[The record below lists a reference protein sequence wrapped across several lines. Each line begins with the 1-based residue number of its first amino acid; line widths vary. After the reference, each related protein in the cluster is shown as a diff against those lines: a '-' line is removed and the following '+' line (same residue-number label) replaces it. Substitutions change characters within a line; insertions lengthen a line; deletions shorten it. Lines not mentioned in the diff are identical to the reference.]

1 MARPKAPR
9 FGAAVARQ
17 QAGGDPIQPWARLGP
32 SLVVGRPPFEGDATL
47 IDGEVTD
54 IRDDKLLAVPVA
66 TIKVTMTN
74 QDGNVLAAGDAEI
87 ELLR

>member
-1 MARPKAPR
+1 MGAWALDYLAYWGGAKSFVRHSKIQYR
-9 FGAAVARQ
+9 F
-17 QAGGDPIQPWARLGP
+17 
-32 SLVVGRPPFEGDATL
+32 PPFEGDVTF

-54 IRDDKLLAVPVA
+54 VRIEDLLAVPIA

-74 QDGNVLAAGDAEI
+74 QDGNVLAAGTAEV